1 MSDVLLIEYV
11 ADLLKDDARFYLGL
25 LGDLEKEIE
34 ESKTRVSKAFDTSD
48 KDLRDRVRAQAHKI
62 KGSAQ
67 MTGFQRV
74 FTDSF
79 KLESNSKDESVTSEE
94 LKKNK
99 ESWSVACQDVT
110 EFKNDLTNLIGE
122 DVKKNGRDRF

>member
-1 MSDVLLIEYV
+1 
-11 ADLLKDDARFYLGL
+11 
-25 LGDLEKEIE
+25 
-34 ESKTRVSKAFDTSD
+34 
-48 KDLRDRVRAQAHKI
+48 
-62 KGSAQ
+62 

-74 FTDSF
+74 FTESF

-122 DVKKNGRDRF
+122 DVKKTAGIDFDAFIAAFIAKSGKDLKVK